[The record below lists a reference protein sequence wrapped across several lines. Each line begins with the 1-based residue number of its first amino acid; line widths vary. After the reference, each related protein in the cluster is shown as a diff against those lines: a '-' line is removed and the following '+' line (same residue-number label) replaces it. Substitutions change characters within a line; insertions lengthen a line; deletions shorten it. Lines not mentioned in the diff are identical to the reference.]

1 LSRISLA
8 FSAFFGLLFGGS
20 LPDSVIAALG
30 LSKRGAKAS
39 SPAAAPAAPATP
51 VYSSD
56 AALQILGILQR
67 DARLLD
73 FLMEDIS
80 PYTDDQIGAA
90 VRDIHANSRAALQR
104 YATLEPVID
113 GVEGAVTQL
122 TAAGPL
128 KNDPAAIKLL
138 GNVPADGGGVKA
150 GTLRHK
156 GWKVS
161 KLDLPIPAAKA
172 NLKILAPAEIEVE

>member
-8 FSAFFGLLFGGS
+8 FSSFFGLLFGGQ

-30 LSKRGAKAS
+30 LSRRAAAAS
-39 SPAAAPAAPATP
+39 KTPEPKAAPAVNP
-51 VYSSD
+51 SD
-56 AALQILGILQR
+56 GALQLLAILQR

-73 FLMEDIS
+73 FLMEDIA
-80 PYTDDQIGAA
+80 PYSDEQVGAA
-90 VRDIHANSRAALQR
+90 VRNIHESSRATLQR
-104 YATLEPVID
+104 YLALQPIID

-122 TAAGPL
+122 TAAGAL
-128 KNDPAAIKLL
+128 RNDASAIKLL
-138 GNVPADGGGVKA
+138 GNVPADGNVKA

-156 GWKVS
+156 GWKAE
-161 KLDLPIPAAKA
+161 KIDLPAPPAKA